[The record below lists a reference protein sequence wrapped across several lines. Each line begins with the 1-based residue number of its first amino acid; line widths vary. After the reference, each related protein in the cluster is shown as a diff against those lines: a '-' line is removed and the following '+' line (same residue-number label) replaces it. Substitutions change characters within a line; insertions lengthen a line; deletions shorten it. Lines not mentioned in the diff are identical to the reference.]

1 MSLVARA
8 GAERQD
14 GQRGMCG
21 GFAGLDG
28 REASSDAHR
37 NEEEFVAMDVS
48 IL

>member
-1 MSLVARA
+1 MGSEGCVADSLAMM
-8 GAERQD
+8 ERIH
-14 GQRGMCG
+14 RRPR
-21 GFAGLDG
+21 